1 MDRGALPVSD
11 REYWFA
17 RRYPLKDRRQG
28 IAPIHWKGYAVSLI
42 FVCALTAGGVAF
54 AWLGAHDD
62 LVQGVAVFAAV
73 CLLAGLWFTTTAKL
87 NGDPI
92 RTVEDYK
99 KDKQQ
104 RV

>member
-1 MDRGALPVSD
+1 MDSGALPMSQ

-17 RRYPLKDRRQG
+17 RRHPLKDRRQA
-28 IAPIHWKGYAVSLI
+28 IAPIHWKGYLVSLI
-42 FVCALTAGGVAF
+42 FVSALTGGAVAF
-54 AWLGAHDD
+54 AWLGANDD
-62 LVQGVAVFAAV
+62 MFEGIIVFAIV
-73 CLLAGLWFTTTAKL
+73 CLLAGVWVTMTAKL